1 MNISSTFKLVIA
13 GIGGILAYLFGPWD
27 ALIIGMVVMLSLD
40 YVTGVIAAALRG
52 ELNSK
57 VGFIGLLK
65 KVVILVIIAVASII
79 DRLIPDANSA
89 IRSAVIMFYILNE
102 ALSILENAGEIGIPL
117 PKKLKQAI
125 EVLKE

>member
-1 MNISSTFKLVIA
+1 M
-13 GIGGILAYLFGPWD
+13 
-27 ALIIGMVVMLSLD
+27 
-40 YVTGVIAAALRG
+40 
-52 ELNSK
+52 
-57 VGFIGLLK
+57 
-65 KVVILVIIAVASII
+65 ILVIIAVASII